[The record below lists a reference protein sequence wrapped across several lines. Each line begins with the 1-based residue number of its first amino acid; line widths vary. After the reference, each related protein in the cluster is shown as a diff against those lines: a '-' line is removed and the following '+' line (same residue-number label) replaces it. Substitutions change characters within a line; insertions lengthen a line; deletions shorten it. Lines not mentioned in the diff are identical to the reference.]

1 MNDTIYTIIEHI
13 PGVEKWRENVLSKDN
28 RELGD
33 KIKKGI
39 GGSMLVLSGATGYN
53 TYRTNEEIKK
63 SYDTL
68 KKNLDSSH
76 HQKIVNN
83 GDLQSVFQET
93 IESQKDAFENG
104 ELSYLE
110 QKIEASEHTQK
121 ITVKKEIQ
129 KSKEE
134 LTNLNSVTGYS
145 LSLTFLALGVWS
157 LYENK

>member
-33 KIKKGI
+33 KLEKGI
-39 GGSMLVLSGATGYN
+39 GGSMIVLSGATGYN

-68 KKNLDSSH
+68 KKNLDSSR
-76 HQKIVNN
+76 HQKIANN

-93 IESQKDAFENG
+93 IESQQNAFENG

-110 QKIEASEHTQK
+110 QKIETSEHTQK
-121 ITVKKEIQ
+121 INVKKEIE

-134 LTNLNSVTGYS
+134 LTQVNTVAGYG
-145 LSLTFLALGVWS
+145 LSFTFLAFGVWS
-157 LYENK
+157 LYKYK